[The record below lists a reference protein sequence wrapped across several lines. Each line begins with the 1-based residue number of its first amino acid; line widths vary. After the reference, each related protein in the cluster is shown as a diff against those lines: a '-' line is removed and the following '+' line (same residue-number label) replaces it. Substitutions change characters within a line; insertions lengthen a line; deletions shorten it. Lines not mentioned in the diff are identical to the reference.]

1 MVLLLKKVIIIKS
14 NCFHWLSIK
23 LLTPPECSQACRL
36 EVPGQHVF
44 ILEHGVMLFKHGHV
58 GTIDRKQGQH
68 RNHGGKSQG
77 WWTNALTRAMRWRAP
92 SQKMF
97 SGQVFVPG
105 GTAGVGAADPHRR
118 LPDWRQK
125 AAKGVGAERWTG
137 VGKQHCTDATLI
149 GWFGFYFH
157 DLFTL

>member
-1 MVLLLKKVIIIKS
+1 
-14 NCFHWLSIK
+14 
-23 LLTPPECSQACRL
+23 
-36 EVPGQHVF
+36 
-44 ILEHGVMLFKHGHV
+44 
-58 GTIDRKQGQH
+58 
-68 RNHGGKSQG
+68 
-77 WWTNALTRAMRWRAP
+77 
-92 SQKMF
+92 MF

-118 LPDWRQK
+118 LPDRQQK

-157 DLFTL
+157 DLLTL